1 MVDGVD
7 DIGWRSVC
15 MVPSSMCST
24 GGHSSVPLVSIW
36 CGWNAKGWQSVCM
49 VAYAASGMCSTGR
62 HPIVSPLSNSYSLKK
77 HIGYHAIPC
86 PMVTKCPMCN
96 RQTHLSLFSAIPIHP
111 KSHWKQ
117 AGDSR
122 LILNKRTKKTEAGDP
137 SPPSRLRLLFFIHST
152 TYLEFLLLQLLEILE
167 TLDSCKKFHSYWI
180 NPLLY
185 LSLP

>member
-24 GGHSSVPLVSIW
+24 GGHSSVPLVSVW
-36 CGWNAKGWQSVCM
+36 CGWNATGWQSVCM
-49 VAYAASGMCSTGR
+49 VAYVASGMCSTGR

-77 HIGYHAIPC
+77 HIEYHARWCQSAPC
-86 PMVTKCPMCN
+86 ATGRPICLYS
-96 RQTHLSLFSAIPIHP
+96 LSFHP

-122 LILNKRTKKTEAGDP
+122 LILNKRTKKNW
-137 SPPSRLRLLFFIHST
+137 SRRPKSAFSSSIA
-152 TYLEFLLLQLLEILE
+152 
-167 TLDSCKKFHSYWI
+167 
-180 NPLLY
+180 LLY
-185 LSLP
+185 SFYDLFGVSAASVIRNPCNPR

>member
-1 MVDGVD
+1 MKCHRVTK
-7 DIGWRSVC
+7 C
-15 MVPSSMCST
+15 MYGGLCGIRHVLNRQTPNCVPFIQFVFS
-24 GGHSSVPLVSIW
+24 
-36 CGWNAKGWQSVCM
+36 
-49 VAYAASGMCSTGR
+49 
-62 HPIVSPLSNSYSLKK
+62 KK
-77 HIGYHAIPC
+77 HMEYHAIPC

-96 RQTHLSLFSAIPIHP
+96 RQTHLSLFSVIPIHP

-167 TLDSCKKFHSYWI
+167 TLDSCKKIHSY
-180 NPLLY
+180 
-185 LSLP
+185 